1 MIPLATVAALS
12 TLISAQ
18 SSTNFD
24 TEFNTA
30 LGTLGMTVSTAR
42 FDPELLHFF
51 QQGEFTT
58 TLYESAHSDPWRMPF
73 FVQMYRNEMAQAVGR
88 PGETLATSSRLL
100 GYSIR
105 RSLLGDPTK
114 AAADEALKP
123 GALADVLGKMK
134 AQKLIT
140 SEIPSLDKV
149 PKSTQQAAALLL
161 QVALNTVGYRRAALS
176 KVADIAGAYKRAQ
189 IYDPGTEDPETV
201 ARQLD
206 LAHSVD
212 ISFLLAG
219 GQDLQLAAT
228 QAMTLAEATDP
239 TAVYEWRIDTQW
251 GSIVLSGGTNS
262 KVNGANTLL
271 MIDTGGND
279 TYLNP
284 ASNQSVANWLSV
296 CIDTAG
302 DDKYLSD
309 ERLADMPISKFEG
322 RKPATTAQG
331 PGSAL
336 LGYSFLGDSKG
347 SDVYRTHATGLGA
360 ANFGVAVVLD
370 KAGDDNYDSYANAEG
385 FGTFGVGILEDL
397 DGKDTYR
404 GFSQVQG
411 IGQTAGV
418 GVLIDRTGDDLYEA
432 NDDVI
437 DFASPQSS
445 QHNVSM
451 AQGAGNGR
459 RADYLDGHSLCGGIG
474 ILYDQAGNDTYSCGV
489 FGQGVGYWQGV
500 GMLWDDK
507 GKDAYKG
514 QWYVQGASAH
524 FAIGYLEDQDG
535 NDDYSAP
542 MNMAQ
547 GAGHDFGFGMLI
559 DRLGDDKYHA
569 PNLSLGAGNANGIG
583 MFVDGGGNDIYE
595 SSGVT
600 LGRGAEAPK
609 ATLREQA
616 LCLGVFIDLA
626 GTDTYPASALWAKN
640 GSRTPNWTDRREP
653 PQNSQCGV
661 FWDR

>member
-18 SSTNFD
+18 TPTSIDN
-24 TEFNTA
+24 EFNTG

-58 TLYESAHSDPWRMPF
+58 TLYGSAHSDPWRMPF
-73 FVQMYRNEMAQAVGR
+73 FVQMYRTEMAQAVGR
-88 PGETLATSSRLL
+88 PSESLATASRLL

-105 RSLLGDPTK
+105 RSLLGDPTRV
-114 AAADEALKP
+114 AADDALKP
-123 GALADVLGKMK
+123 GALADVLEKMK
-134 AQKLIT
+134 AQRLIT
-140 SEIPSLDKV
+140 SEIPSLERV
-149 PKSTQQAAALLL
+149 PKSTQQAAAFLL
-161 QVALNTVGYRRAALS
+161 QVALNTVSYRRAALS
-176 KVADIAGAYKRAQ
+176 RVPDIAGTYKRVQ

-201 ARQLD
+201 ARQLE
-206 LAHSVD
+206 LARSVD

-219 GQDLQLAAT
+219 GQDLQIAAT
-228 QAMTLAEATDP
+228 HAMTLAEATDP
-239 TAVYEWRIDTQW
+239 TAVYEWRVETQW
-251 GSIVLSGGTNS
+251 GAVVLSGGSNS
-262 KVNGANTLL
+262 RSDGANTLV

-279 TYLNP
+279 SYLNP
-284 ASNQSVANWLSV
+284 ASNQSVSNWLSV

-302 DDKYLSD
+302 DDKYLAE
-309 ERLADMPISKFEG
+309 ERLADIPVSKFAE
-322 RKPATTAQG
+322 RKAAATAQG

-347 SDVYRTHATGLGA
+347 NDLYRTHATGLGS

-370 KAGDDNYDSYANAEG
+370 KVGNDNYDAYANSEG
-385 FGTFGVGILEDL
+385 FGTFGVGILEDM
-397 DGKDTYR
+397 DGKDTYS

-418 GVLIDRTGDDLYEA
+418 GVLIDRTGDDIYDA
-432 NDDVI
+432 NDEVI

-459 RADYLDGHSLCGGIG
+459 RADYLDGHSLSGGIG
-474 ILYDQAGNDTYSCGV
+474 ILYDQAGHDSYSCGV
-489 FGQGVGYWQGV
+489 FGQGVGYWQGI

-535 NDDYSAP
+535 NDEYTAP

-559 DRLGDDKYHA
+559 DRLGDDKYRA
-569 PNLSLGAGNANGIG
+569 PNLSLGAGNANGMGI
-583 MFVDGGGNDIYE
+583 FVEGAGNDLYDC
-595 SSGVT
+595 SGVT

-609 ATLREQA
+609 GTLREQA
-616 LCLGVFIDLA
+616 LCLGVFIDMG
-626 GTDTYPASALWAKN
+626 GTDTYPASAQWAKN
-640 GSRTPNWTDRREP
+640 GVRTPNWTDRREP
-653 PQNSQCGV
+653 PQQSQCGV